1 MTFLN
6 SIWVWLAAGTL
17 AAAIPIL
24 IHLIRWRR
32 PREVRFP
39 SLEFLKD
46 VTQAKVRRFQL
57 RQLLLLILR
66 VLIVALFALAMMRP
80 AMHARGALGRGST
93 TVGIILDNSFSMS
106 ARDPAQSGV
115 PVGGG
120 DRTGD
125 SPVPEEGTVFQTA
138 KRRAAEV
145 VGMMREGDRGVFAL
159 AAAPVRI
166 PYATAI
172 TDLSLLRQEVERSTI
187 EATRADLPQALE
199 RVAGVLAASRTLNR
213 EIYVISD
220 FQRIDV
226 EAWQTLLGKRG
237 DSTAVP
243 RGGPR
248 AGARGGTAA
257 NVLEGTHVYLIP
269 ARTLPVDNLAIERVR
284 LDALAVGPDAAA
296 RLVVTIVNDAED
308 EAKDVVVRALEDG
321 ESGEALGEAYVTAP
335 AMGRAEVSLMLRRL
349 PASGSLRVALTP
361 DALPWDN
368 NAYLVTEQPGVRRVL
383 LVCGG
388 DPATDPAA
396 RFVRLALDPSGTH
409 EFFQV
414 DVVAP
419 DDPSLTRP
427 LRADLVLVLDVGRFP
442 DAALEQIGRFRSEGG
457 GVLLVLGDRV
467 DPRSYNTTVLPKLA
481 AIELIGLQGDP
492 SRPEV
497 YRSLRVA
504 STGHP
509 IFDGFSGVA
518 GGNLTSARFQ
528 RVLEAKPGP
537 GVRVLAEF
545 SGGLPALVED
555 RGTLV
560 FTTSM
565 DGKWNDLPTSG
576 AFLPLLHRMVLYLC
590 AQGSA
595 SDHLKAGDPVERA
608 YAPEEVG
615 GQETAFVDPQ
625 GMRTPAVRS
634 ALDGRVL
641 LKLPAARLPGTYQL
655 VRADGARLGLFAVS
669 LDARESDLRVAPEGW
684 LPPLFRPAATILK
697 PEGAITRASVEARFG
712 RELWPLLLMIVLGL
726 MVVEGF
732 VARGRVGT

>member
-457 GVLLVLGDRV
+457 GVLVVLGDRV

-481 AIELIGLQGDP
+481 AIDP
-492 SRPEV
+492 CSQAG
-497 YRSLRVA
+497 STAIQNFVA
-504 STGHP
+504 TFARHYKAAQRHT
-509 IFDGFSGVA
+509 VA
-518 GGNLTSARFQ
+518 FRAR
-528 RVLEAKPGP
+528 
-537 GVRVLAEF
+537 
-545 SGGLPALVED
+545 
-555 RGTLV
+555 
-560 FTTSM
+560 
-565 DGKWNDLPTSG
+565 
-576 AFLPLLHRMVLYLC
+576 H
-590 AQGSA
+590 
-595 SDHLKAGDPVERA
+595 
-608 YAPEEVG
+608 
-615 GQETAFVDPQ
+615 
-625 GMRTPAVRS
+625 
-634 ALDGRVL
+634 
-641 LKLPAARLPGTYQL
+641 
-655 VRADGARLGLFAVS
+655 
-669 LDARESDLRVAPEGW
+669 
-684 LPPLFRPAATILK
+684 
-697 PEGAITRASVEARFG
+697 
-712 RELWPLLLMIVLGL
+712 LLLVKYDSRYN
-726 MVVEGF
+726 GF
-732 VARGRVGT
+732 ETGQLILEPGEL